1 MSDVARPPLID
12 THAHLQ
18 DPLFD
23 DDRGDVLARAQ
34 AAGLRAV
41 ICAGYDLDSS
51 RRAVELAARHP
62 LVYAAVG
69 IHPNYASRPPLA
81 DWTAIRDLAQRPKV
95 VGVGETG
102 LDNYRK
108 YTPPDIQETW
118 FRRHL
123 DLAGELGLPV
133 IVHNRQ
139 ADERI
144 RAVLEEWTSG
154 LSRGRPPG
162 VMHCFSSGRAM
173 LEACLALG
181 FVISLAGNLTFKN
194 ADPLR
199 AVAKAIPAGRLVVET
214 DCPFLAPHPHRGER
228 NEPAY
233 VEHTARRLI
242 EERGEPF
249 AQLAEF
255 TTRTAAALFG
265 LEAAER
271 RRVEMA

>member
-1 MSDVARPPLID
+1 MTDVARPPLID
-12 THAHLQ
+12 THTHLQ

-23 DDRGDVLARAQ
+23 DDRDDVLAQ
-34 AAGLRAV
+34 AEATGLRAM
-41 ICAGYDLDSS
+41 ICVGYDVDSS
-51 RRAVELAARHP
+51 RRAVELTARHS

-69 IHPNYASRPPLA
+69 IHPNYASRPDDA
-81 DWTAIRDLAQRPKV
+81 DWAAIRELARRPKV
-95 VGVGETG
+95 IGLGETG

-108 YTPPDIQETW
+108 YTPPDVQEAW

-123 DLAGELGLPV
+123 QLAGELRLPV

-144 RAVLEEWTSG
+144 QAVLEEWASG
-154 LSRGRPPG
+154 LDWRRPPG

-173 LEACLALG
+173 LEACLAIG
-181 FVISLAGNLTFKN
+181 FVISFAGNVTFKN
-194 ADPLR
+194 ADGLR
-199 AVAKAIPAGRLVVET
+199 AVAKHVPPGRLVVET

-233 VEHTARRLI
+233 VEYTARRLA

-249 AQLAEF
+249 ARLAEL
-255 TTRTAAALFG
+255 TTRAAEALFG
-265 LEAAER
+265 LQPRDQRRAET
-271 RRVEMA
+271 A